1 MKTPVNMLHKAII
14 ILLTV
19 FILTS
24 CGEPYTPKPSGYIRI
39 DLPEPAYQSFDSLYP
54 YAFEYPTY
62 SRFEPDTREFAEPYW
77 ANLTYPQF
85 KGTLHLSYK
94 PVSHRD
100 ELLLFFEDARNLSRR
115 HIPKATSIIEQ
126 VVIDKNNHV
135 YGMVYLIKGRDA
147 ASPLQFYLTDS
158 TSHFLRGS
166 LYFEVTPNNDSLAP
180 VIGLIEQDV
189 RRMIESLHWK

>member
-1 MKTPVNMLHKAII
+1 MKKKGNTTQQAVVIFLTMII
-14 ILLTV
+14 I
-19 FILTS
+19 TS

-54 YAFEYPTY
+54 YAFEYPVY
-62 SRFEPDTREFAEPYW
+62 SRFEPDTREASEPYW
-77 ANLTYPQF
+77 ANLIYPQF

-94 PVSHRD
+94 PVIHRD
-100 ELLLFFEDARNLSRR
+100 DLLLYFEDARNLSRR

-126 VVIDKNNHV
+126 VVIDENSRV

-189 RRMIESLHWK
+189 RRMIGSLRWK